1 MSMLDIKIVRL
12 NSGEE
17 LIGEVKDDGANN
29 WVIKN
34 VCQIA
39 ASYAD
44 PTQATARIG
53 LAPFMPYSKVKDG
66 FTVSKT
72 FVAFLVEPVNELLN
86 EYNKV
91 FGSGLV
97 LPPSPAQQPF
107 DGSKPQPVAP
117 SDSHAF
123 VKI

>member
-1 MSMLDIKIVRL
+1 MLDIKIVRL

-17 LIGEVKDDGANN
+17 LIGELKDTGDN
-29 WVIKN
+29 WTIKN

-66 FTVSKT
+66 FVVSKS
-72 FVAFLVEPVNELLN
+72 FVAFLVDPVNELLN

-97 LPPSPAQQPF
+97 LPPSPSQQPF
-107 DGSKPQPVAP
+107 DGSKPQPTAP
-117 SDSHAF
+117 SSSHAF
-123 VKI
+123 VKL

>member
-1 MSMLDIKIVRL
+1 MTMQDPISDMLTRIRNAL
-12 NSGEE
+12 S
-17 LIGEVKDDGANN
+17 VKKQS
-29 WVIKN
+29 VI
-34 VCQIA
+34 
-39 ASYAD
+39 
-44 PTQATARIG
+44 
-53 LAPFMPYSKVKDG
+53 MPYSKVKDG